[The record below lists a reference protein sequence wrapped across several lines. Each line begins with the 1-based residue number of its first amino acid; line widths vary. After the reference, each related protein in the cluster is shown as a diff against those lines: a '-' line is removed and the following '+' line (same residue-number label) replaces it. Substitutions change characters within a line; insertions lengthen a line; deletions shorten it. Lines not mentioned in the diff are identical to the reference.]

1 MSPSGPS
8 PEDTEDEKQDSEVPI
23 SDDGKQPA
31 IEVTSVQ
38 IGQEIMDIGQ
48 SNVESEKSPPGPSS
62 EDSENGKQVAEN
74 HTDSEVPNSDEEKQP
89 VIEGTST
96 QIRQEIPIEQSVEEK
111 LNHAGMKMSTEERDL
126 FIKFQNEIGTD
137 IFFSDVPH
145 RLTDSQ
151 ESIKTTE
158 IFIEQN
164 HPDMKDSWLE
174 YKSQGKL
181 TLELIDVI
189 YAKERDPDL
198 HDKKDEILGQME
210 DLNIIVKARSF
221 DENGVKE
228 ENYLFTPCMLRPKS
242 EREVVAPDKDPRL
255 LSKTLYWDFTGTC
268 VPSSIL
274 DRILAACIKRWPV
287 AKKKETSKHLLS
299 PGYAVF
305 DLDLTHRLTVHCE
318 NHDILATVTW
328 LVIDDIETPDENVC
342 TIVRRF
348 ISNKLSMIT
357 RSLNQNLQYEM
368 YLHSPDGRIR
378 FAHIQMWFKDEIY
391 DPESPMTREHIN
403 HARLYI
409 ALVTVCGNALR
420 YILVDKYPVQY
431 PDIYQAILGNHAKL
445 TKTKGRPPLNKE
457 QINIVFPDPLFQ
469 KTGTVDKF
477 DITLLYTLI
486 RNVSSVQAPTQGWG
500 NDPLSSDTNLGD
512 SVERI
517 RIYRNHIGGHS
528 PDAKIDDKNFA
539 DYWKKFEDVLHDIEV
554 VTNKKVYTTALDR
567 LKGQVISI
575 FDAC

>member
-1 MSPSGPS
+1 
-8 PEDTEDEKQDSEVPI
+8 
-23 SDDGKQPA
+23 
-31 IEVTSVQ
+31 
-38 IGQEIMDIGQ
+38 MDIGQ
-48 SNVESEKSPPGPSS
+48 SNVESEKPPPGPSP
-62 EDSENGKQVAEN
+62 EDSEDRKQEN

-89 VIEGTST
+89 VIDGTST
-96 QIRQEIPIEQSVEEK
+96 QIGQEIPIEQSVEEK

-137 IFFSDVPH
+137 IFFSEVPH
-145 RLTDSQ
+145 RLIDSQ

-174 YKSQGKL
+174 YKCQGKL
-181 TLELIDVI
+181 TPELIDVI

-198 HDKKDEILGQME
+198 HDKKDEILEQME

-228 ENYLFTPCMLRPKS
+228 EKYFFTPCMLHPKS
-242 EREVVAPDKDPRL
+242 EREHIAPDQDPRL
-255 LSKTLYWDFTGTC
+255 LSTTLRWETKGTC
-268 VPSSIL
+268 SPYSIL
-274 DRILAACIKRWPV
+274 NGLLAACMKRWPV

-305 DLDLTHRLTVHCE
+305 DLDLTHRLTVNCE
-318 NHDILATVTW
+318 NHAILATVTW

-342 TIVRRF
+342 TLARMF
-348 ISNKLSMIT
+348 ISHKLASIT
-357 RSLNQNLQYEM
+357 SSLNQNLQYEL
-368 YLHSPDGRIR
+368 YLQNPEGRIR
-378 FAHIQMWFKDEIY
+378 FATFQMWFKDEIY

-420 YILVDKYPVQY
+420 DILVDKCPVQY

-445 TKTKGRPPLNKE
+445 TKTKGRPLLNKE
-457 QINIVFPDPLFQ
+457 QINLVFPDPLVQ

-477 DITLLYTLI
+477 DLTLLYTLI
-486 RNVSSVQAPTQGWG
+486 RNVSSIQVPTQGWG

-528 PDAKIDDKNFA
+528 PDAKIDEKNFK

-554 VTNKKVYTTALDR
+554 VTNRKVYTTALDR

-575 FDAC
+575 FNAC

>member
-1 MSPSGPS
+1 ADNRQSSVETEKSPSGPS
-8 PEDTEDEKQDSEVPI
+8 PEDPEDRKQ
-23 SDDGKQPA
+23 
-31 IEVTSVQ
+31 
-38 IGQEIMDIGQ
+38 
-48 SNVESEKSPPGPSS
+48 
-62 EDSENGKQVAEN
+62 EN

-89 VIEGTST
+89 VIEGIST
-96 QIRQEIPIEQSVEEK
+96 PIEQESPIEQSVEEK
-111 LNHAGMKMSTEERDL
+111 LKHAGMKMSTEERDL

-137 IFFSDVPH
+137 IFFSEVPY
-145 RLTDSQ
+145 RLIDSQ
-151 ESIKTTE
+151 ESIKTE

-174 YKSQGKL
+174 YKSHGKL
-181 TLELIDVI
+181 TPELIDVI

-228 ENYLFTPCMLRPKS
+228 ENYFFTPCMLHPKS
-242 EREVVAPDKDPRL
+242 EREDIAPDKDP
-255 LSKTLYWDFTGTC
+255 
-268 VPSSIL
+268 
-274 DRILAACIKRWPV
+274 
-287 AKKKETSKHLLS
+287 H
-299 PGYAVF
+299 
-305 DLDLTHRLTVHCE
+305 
-318 NHDILATVTW
+318 
-328 LVIDDIETPDENVC
+328 
-342 TIVRRF
+342 
-348 ISNKLSMIT
+348 
-357 RSLNQNLQYEM
+357 
-368 YLHSPDGRIR
+368 GRIR
-378 FAHIQMWFKDEIY
+378 FAHIRMWFKDEIY

-420 YILVDKYPVQY
+420 YILVDNFPIPFV
-431 PDIYQAILGNHAKL
+431 DIYQAILGNHTKL
-445 TKTKGRPPLNKE
+445 TKTKGRPLLNKE

-469 KTGTVDKF
+469 ETGTVDKF

-528 PDAKIDDKNFA
+528 PDAKIDEKNFK
-539 DYWKKFEDVLHDIEV
+539 DYWTKFEDVLHDIEV
-554 VTNKKVYTTALDR
+554 VTNRKVYTTALDR

-575 FDAC
+575 FNAG